1 MNYSIFHTSHCG
13 STLLAA
19 LLSQSLPTITEPRWS
34 HQIKNH
40 KSKEDIKKHI
50 ESNLIDGQ
58 LTKYSSAY
66 THVAPLVSGKKV
78 FVYRKLN
85 HHLQKMVSNPEYLH
99 NNLNYIEDCG
109 KDYIHP
115 KLKESK
121 WGKFKSD
128 LEKQA
133 YYWVQRYFYMKDER
147 DIIFVDTNELFE
159 NPNRE
164 CEQICDFFGIKYNP
178 ININFNV
185 KKARLN
191 HNDYPIRLDNKMMR
205 NIVPENPKNHI
216 MKDSDDKE
224 IVYLCKKAVK
234 HLFKYFL

>member
-99 NNLNYIEDCG
+99 NNLNYIEDFEVNYSYSKHNQNSYYG
-109 KDYIHP
+109 SDYYVAKQDIFFTQFT
-115 KLKESK
+115 LSK
-121 WGKFKSD
+121 
-128 LEKQA
+128 
-133 YYWVQRYFYMKDER
+133 
-147 DIIFVDTNELFE
+147 
-159 NPNRE
+159 
-164 CEQICDFFGIKYNP
+164 KYNKHDFLYGLSLK
-178 ININFNV
+178 NNFL
-185 KKARLN
+185 RL
-191 HNDYPIRLDNKMMR
+191 ILLCCCR
-205 NIVPENPKNHI
+205 NIAKLSFIPICTSMRSGGILLDMPKIAN
-216 MKDSDDKE
+216 KLQTTNTGVNTPYNVDVLRPSS
-224 IVYLCKKAVK
+224 LLASL
-234 HLFKYFL
+234 LFKPLLP